1 MEHPIDSLDSLAVH
15 PVLMV
20 SEAAAETGG
29 DMKELMDKGL
39 LLFLR
44 IEEAEALRDHLYHIA
59 GLNPE
64 GELPQAR
71 KTMDTRQSPRRL

>member
-1 MEHPIDSLDSLAVH
+1 LEHPIDFLDSLAVH

-20 SEAAAETGG
+20 SEAAAET
-29 DMKELMDKGL
+29 DWDVKEFMDKGL

-59 GLNPE
+59 GLSPE
-64 GELPQAR
+64 GELPQPR
-71 KTMDTRQSPRRL
+71 KPMDTSQSLGRL